1 MVDLTIIVIGKNSD
15 IKKDKNVEFI
25 YTKGIN
31 IKRLLKIARGK
42 YIAFI
47 QEEDKISKDYLKLVL
62 DKTKEDFDSCF
73 INYIIEYNYKKDVN
87 LSVNASE
94 LCNIKPYYNEYL
106 WSFIF
111 KKSKLFKVMDINDE
125 TKFNEKV
132 DELFIK
138 RTAIGSLIYY
148 HNPKG
153 KKEVKD
159 FPYTDNKRNDYH
171 KNIIYVGNGC
181 AGIFNGYVSWVTNI
195 GRLFSKKYDVT
206 ILYDQIDSSVL
217 KNISKFFKCIKRKND
232 TNYYCDSLLVTY
244 STYYYPKNIVTLDE
258 SYMFIHGNMSDYPN
272 SRVFHDNIYTH
283 YIAVS
288 KTAAKKAK
296 GYFPT
301 KNIEYVLN
309 PFKLERNLI
318 KPHLKLT
325 SAFKYSNIKRPDRVE
340 KIANILDELDIPYTW
355 NVFTDERENTNCS
368 GLIFRNRVLNPL
380 PYIKDSDYFVLL
392 SDSEAMPYCILEA
405 LSVNT
410 KVIVT
415 DLEAYKELGLKNN
428 QNATIIPF
436 NYFDDENKDKL
447 KKLVRKIYREKD
459 KKVKYRFDRKAWDKY
474 NEIFKK

>member
-1 MVDLTIIVIGKNSD
+1 MVDLSIIVIGKNSD
-15 IKKDKNVEFI
+15 VRKDKNVEFI

-42 YIAFI
+42 YVTFI

-73 INYIIEYNYKKDVN
+73 INYIIEYKYKKDVK
-87 LSVNASE
+87 LSVNAEE
-94 LCNIKPYYNEYL
+94 LSSIKPYYNEYL

-111 KKSKLFKVMDINDE
+111 KKSKLFKVMDINDPE
-125 TKFNEKV
+125 TFNKKV
-132 DELFIK
+132 DELFVK
-138 RTAIGSLIYY
+138 RTAIGNLIYY

-153 KKEVKD
+153 VKEVKD
-159 FPYTDNKRNDYH
+159 FPYTDNKKNEYH
-171 KNIIYVGNGC
+171 KNIIYVGSGC
-181 AGIFNGYVSWVTNI
+181 AGIFNGYVSWVTNL
-195 GRLFSKKYDVT
+195 GRCFGKKYDVVV
-206 ILYDQIDSSVL
+206 LYDQINKKVLDSF
-217 KNISKFFKCIKRKND
+217 SKYFKCVERKNN

-244 STYYYPKNIVTLDE
+244 STYYYPKNIITLDD
-258 SYMFIHGNMSDYPN
+258 SYMFIHGNMSDYPH
-272 SRVFHDNIYTH
+272 SRVFHDDIYSH
-283 YIAVS
+283 YVAVS
-288 KTAAKKAK
+288 KIAAKKAV

-309 PFKLERNLI
+309 PFKVERSLV

-325 SAFKYSNIKRPDRVE
+325 SAFKYSDVKRPDRVI
-340 KIANILDELDIPYTW
+340 KMARILDELEIPYTW
-355 NVFTDERENTNCS
+355 NVFTDQKENTNIS

-405 LSVNT
+405 LGVNT

-415 DLEAYKELGLKNN
+415 DLEAYKELGIKNN
-428 QNATIIPF
+428 RNGVIIPTD
-436 NYFDDENKDKL
+436 YFDDNNVKKL
-447 KKLVRKIYREKD
+447 KRVIRKLYKEKD
-459 KKVKYRFDRKAWDKY
+459 KKIRYKFNSKAWDKY

>member
-436 NYFDDENKDKL
+436 NYFDDKNKDKL